1 MKDILIILNKAVTAE
16 MSESGTAYILCASEQ
31 QMQTAE
37 SERILRLCFQDITD
51 GRCSDAFQ
59 KEHAKQI
66 VSFFERIAGKEDI
79 DCVFVCCDAGISRSP
94 AIAAALM
101 REQGQNDDCI
111 WSDAEYDPNPLVYR
125 RLCHAFRHPV
135 TSSELRKKLRLNRIA
150 WHKKIFNDLCEGLKE
165 IIAYERGEI
174 ALRVTAFDEEDTHHT
189 EYRKKK

>member
-1 MKDILIILNKAVTAE
+1 MKDILISLNKAVTAE

-31 QMQTAE
+31 QMQTAD
-37 SERILRLCFQDITD
+37 SDRIMQLCFQDITD
-51 GRCSDAFQ
+51 DKSRDAFQ
-59 KEHAKQI
+59 KEHARQI
-66 VSFFERIAGKEDI
+66 VSFFEKIQVNEDI

-111 WSDAEYDPNPLVYR
+111 WSDAEYAPNPLVYR

-150 WHKKIFNDLCEGLKE
+150 WHKKFFTIF
-165 IIAYERGEI
+165 ARG
-174 ALRVTAFDEEDTHHT
+174 
-189 EYRKKK
+189 